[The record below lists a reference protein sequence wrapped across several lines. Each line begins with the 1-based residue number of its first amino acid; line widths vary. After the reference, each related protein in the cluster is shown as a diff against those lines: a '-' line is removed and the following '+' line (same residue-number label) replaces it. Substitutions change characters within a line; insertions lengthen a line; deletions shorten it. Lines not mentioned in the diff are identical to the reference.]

1 MKICQQT
8 ILTCWR
14 VQTVPAEYNQGIEI
28 SQARHLTSKS
38 SRSSNRLFIPGLNVI
53 NIIEMQNGQLSRF
66 RPCSPFRPTNTAVL
80 LHTSCSFIDNRFF
93 RFLRGTMWLFL
104 WYFLAWDLRR
114 VVVVN
119 RRRIHMCMTILFGGW
134 RWLTLAVTWAATH
147 FFCIRWNRGTADES
161 LCVKKHI

>member
-1 MKICQQT
+1 MEICQQT

-14 VQTVPAEYNQGIEI
+14 VQTVPAEYNQGVEI
-28 SQARHLTSKS
+28 SQARHLSSKS

-66 RPCSPFRPTNTAVL
+66 RLCSPFRPINTAVL
-80 LHTSCSFIDNRFF
+80 LHTSCSFIDNSFF
-93 RFLRGTMWLFL
+93 RFLRGTMWVFL

-119 RRRIHMCMTILFGGW
+119 RRRIYMCMAILFGGW
-134 RWLTLAVTWAATH
+134 RRVTWAATH